1 MNVKE
6 LVELKRKTMS
16 VPELRQLLGLGK
28 TDSYWLVNRN
38 CFNTVCLNGRIRIFI
53 DSFEEW
59 YANQIK
65 YKKANGLPPGEKL
78 IEYSYSVPDIA
89 ALLGINEQ
97 SVYDRIHSGLLET
110 FLVDSW
116 IRVTKESFDR
126 WYQSQDKFRT
136 PKDRLRD
143 AEIEAATIS
152 MPDMAR
158 LLGTHR
164 NNVYSILSKH
174 RDCFEFVTVAEQK
187 RVTKESFEK
196 WYCSQTKY
204 HKVIVELAANVQ
216 ETADYSEIPSD
227 SNSEDLEVQTQTEP
241 EPILDKS
248 YYTVDEIQQIL
259 RLHKNSAYSLI
270 KKNEFKVI
278 RAGKSFLIPKATFAD
293 WLQYHK
299 DAEQKGE

>member
-16 VPELRQLLGLGK
+16 VPDLRQLLGLGK

-38 CFNTVCLNGRIRIFI
+38 CFNTVCINGRIRISI

-65 YKKANGLPPGEKL
+65 YKKTHGPPPGEKL
-78 IEYSYSVPDIA
+78 RANSYSVPDIA
-89 ALLGINEQ
+89 ALLRINEQ
-97 SVYDRIHSGLLET
+97 SVYDRIHSGLFET

-126 WYQSQDKFRT
+126 WYQSQQKLRT
-136 PKDRLRD
+136 PEDRLRD
-143 AEIEAATIS
+143 AEIEAVTIT

-164 NNVYSILSKH
+164 NNVYSILS
-174 RDCFEFVTVAEQK
+174 RYLDCFEFVTVAEQK

-196 WYCSQTKY
+196 WYFSQTKY
-204 HKVIVELAANVQ
+204 HKVIVEFAADVQ
-216 ETADYSEIPSD
+216 EDADYSESPSVSD
-227 SNSEDLEVQTQTEP
+227 SEDLEVQMQTEP
-241 EPILDKS
+241 EPVPDRP
-248 YYTVDEIQQIL
+248 YYTVDEMQQIL
-259 RLHKNSAYSLI
+259 GLHKNSAYALI

-278 RAGKSFLIPKATFAD
+278 RAGKSILIPKATFAD
-293 WLQYHK
+293 WLQHHK
-299 DAEQKGE
+299 NAEQKGE